1 MERIYLV
8 MAALFAAFA
17 PAASADDTPSPAAGP
32 APLVKI
38 INFTADWCPNC
49 RIVDP
54 RIDEVLE
61 RQSPGEFELVELDM
75 TDTWRASDEEKM
87 AVFADVIRTAD
98 AHKAGYLWDWY
109 GGRTGIS
116 VLIAADTGEPIS
128 CITAAL
134 DTDQID
140 FRFAE
145 ARILALRAP
154 AGLRKPEGPA
164 CPPPMNG

>member
-1 MERIYLV
+1 MRPALLAV
-8 MAALFAAFA
+8 LTLLATPLAAGEP
-17 PAASADDTPSPAAGP
+17 PAAQPDSGP
-32 APLVKI
+32 IVKI

-61 RQSPGEFELVELDM
+61 RQTPGEFELVELDM
-75 TDTWRASDEEKM
+75 TKTWRASDEEKM

-98 AHKAGYLWDWY
+98 AHQAGYLWDWY

-145 ARILALRAP
+145 ARILTLRAP